1 MKKRK
6 ILLGIVILLALAY
19 IYYGY
24 GINPYFVRN
33 KIKETTPLRFSD
45 KPDILYYDY
54 SFIFDCYDVV
64 LKLSDKD
71 FEYAKNLKI
80 GRNWYFQTYDSTFNG
95 RLATKLDGLGFVA
108 NDSLTFKSLEDVTT
122 PHKSYGSGIYLGKNN
137 IAVVNYTRNT
147 FF

>member
-6 ILLGIVILLALAY
+6 ILLGIVILFALAY
-19 IYYGY
+19 FYYGY

-108 NDSLTFKSLEDVTT
+108 NDSLIFKSLEDVTT

-137 IAVVNYTRNT
+137 IAIVNYTRNT

>member
-1 MKKRK
+1 M
-6 ILLGIVILLALAY
+6 
-19 IYYGY
+19 
-24 GINPYFVRN
+24 
-33 KIKETTPLRFSD
+33 
-45 KPDILYYDY
+45 
-54 SFIFDCYDVV
+54 V

-95 RLATKLDGLGFVA
+95 GLATKLDGLGFVA

>member
-45 KPDILYYDY
+45 KPDVLYYDY

-95 RLATKLDGLGFVA
+95 RLATKLDGLGFVT
-108 NDSLTFKSLEDVTT
+108 NDSLTFKSLEDVTA

-137 IAVVNYTRNT
+137 IAIVNYTRNT